1 MTSAARAPGAGTAV
15 FKWQPQHDS
24 DAQKEGVRVVF
35 GASSVSSDPVSF
47 LMSSSIFLVV
57 NSSVLRVRRG
67 KDGRPVRTRFSFRD
81 DDTTTVED
89 CFELVEVEITV
100 SRARCSPSGND
111 GFFDGQL
118 DDEGLHDA

>member
-1 MTSAARAPGAGTAV
+1 MTAMR
-15 FKWQPQHDS
+15 
-24 DAQKEGVRVVF
+24 KEGGVRVVF

-47 LMSSSIFLVV
+47 LMSSNMFLVV
-57 NSSVLRVRRG
+57 NSSVSRVRGGR
-67 KDGRPVRTRFSFRD
+67 DGRPIRTRFSFRD

-100 SRARCSPSGND
+100 GRARCSASGYD